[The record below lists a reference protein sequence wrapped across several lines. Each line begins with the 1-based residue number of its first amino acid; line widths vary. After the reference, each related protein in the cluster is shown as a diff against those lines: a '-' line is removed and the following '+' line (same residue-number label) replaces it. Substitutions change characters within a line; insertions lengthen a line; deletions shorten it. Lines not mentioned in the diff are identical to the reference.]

1 MIKNHLGKIMS
12 EKSDLLKEVTLTEQK
27 KIVLDYTQ
35 ETIKLLQD
43 KKIKFE
49 IYKVCFYQLRSQQG

>member
-12 EKSDLLKEVTLTEQK
+12 EKSDLPKEVTLTEQK
-27 KIVLDYTQ
+27 KIVLDYNQ
-35 ETIKLLQD
+35 ETIKLLKD